1 MTAPQVN
8 FIVEFAKLCKGTE
21 IPSLYAIWSGI
32 SAVSAVL
39 GRRVWVD
46 MGTFS
51 IRPNMYIILVGSSGR
66 FRKST
71 TIDLAQELLR
81 GVKPPIHFVAESLT
95 PEALFASMARATKK
109 LSTPEG
115 DVKLSEGFVVADE
128 LSTLLNRKA
137 YDMGIAPKLIQMFDC
152 KPKAEYETRARGLE
166 VIYNPCLGMLAGSTL
181 DWIRTALPA
190 DAVGGG
196 LTSRIIFV
204 YVDKAPPPVHRP
216 SVSMAQRETMVKMTE
231 VLGQIHNARGPI
243 AVSDDAWEYDESEY
257 MEWSKSSFFL
267 NPMLSGYAS
276 RRQGHAFRVA
286 MALSASESPLRGQI
300 SVERRHLAAAYDL
313 LRATEVT
320 IPRIIML
327 LTCSEKGAIGELLM
341 EYARSA
347 GTAGML
353 YSDLLRSVSH
363 KVTAREF
370 DDVLATLSRSGRL
383 RVENSAGGRRYV
395 ALS

>member
-1 MTAPQVN
+1 MAGPIN
-8 FIVEFAKLCKGTE
+8 FIVEFTRLCKGTE
-21 IPSLYAIWSGI
+21 IPGLYAIWSGI

-51 IRPNMYIILVGSSGR
+51 IRPNLYIILVGSSGR

-71 TIDLAQELLR
+71 TIDLAQDLLR

-95 PEALFASMARATKK
+95 PEALFASMARSTKK
-109 LSTPEG
+109 LLTPDGEI
-115 DVKLSEGFVVADE
+115 KLSEGFVVADE

-137 YDMGIAPKLIQMFDC
+137 YEMGIAPKLIQMFDC
-152 KPKAEYETRARGLE
+152 KPKAEYETRGRGLE
-166 VIYNPCLGMLAGSTL
+166 VIINPCLGMLAGSTL
-181 DWIRTALPA
+181 DWIRTALPS

-216 SVSMAQRETMVKMTE
+216 AISLAQREMMAKMTE
-231 VLGQIHNARGPI
+231 ALGMIRNAQGPVV
-243 AVSDDAWEYDESEY
+243 VSDGAWEYDKTEY
-257 MEWSKSSFFL
+257 MEWSKSAFFL

-286 MALSASESPLRGQI
+286 IALSASEHPAYGQI
-300 SVERRHLAAAYDL
+300 VVEERHLSAAYDL

-320 IPRIIML
+320 IPRIVML
-327 LTCSEKGAIGELLM
+327 LTCSEKGAIGELLV
-341 EYARSA
+341 EYARTSP
-347 GTAGML
+347 GGLL
-353 YSDLLRSVSH
+353 YGDLLRSVSQ

-370 DDVLATLSRSGRL
+370 DDVVTTLTRSGRM
-383 RVENSAGGRRYV
+383 RVENTATGRRYV
-395 ALS
+395 AMG